1 MSALHRLWRL
11 LPPHLR
17 REALFSLMAAI
28 APRPAAA
35 VPEASLPITVAGYF
49 RAPSGLG
56 EGTRRLADMLEAAGV
71 PVHRAD
77 LTAVMRQGPP
87 GPPPELPAD
96 GPGTLILHVN
106 GPMVPWSMRALGRRA
121 VAGKRVFAFWN
132 WELPK
137 LAADW
142 DRGYRF
148 VHGILASSDF
158 VADAVRRPGGPPVA
172 TVPYYIPDPE
182 PASITR
188 ADLGLPEH
196 AFLAL
201 SIFDASSSVERKNPV
216 AAIRAHRQAFGD
228 RADRVLVLKTYKTG
242 MGGAAW
248 AEVLAEAAGAPN
260 IRILDREMSRQE
272 VWGLIRLSDVF
283 VSLHRSEGIGLSPA
297 ESMRLGRPVIAT
309 GWSGN
314 MDFMDA
320 ASAMLVG
327 YRLIPAQD
335 LRGTYSVPGAVW
347 AEPDVAEAA
356 ACLTTL
362 AEDPVRR
369 LALAEAGRRRV
380 AHLTAPLCG
389 RHALEA
395 LGLAGGGSRPG

>member
-1 MSALHRLWRL
+1 MSILHRLWRR
-11 LPPHLR
+11 LPPALR
-17 REALFSLMAAI
+17 RETLFTVMAAI
-28 APRPAAA
+28 APRPSAEP
-35 VPEASLPITVAGYF
+35 VPSGPITVAGYF

-56 EGTRRLADMLEAAGV
+56 EGARRLADMLEAAGAS
-71 PVHRAD
+71 VHRAD
-77 LTAVMRQGPP
+77 LTAAMRQGPA
-87 GPPPELPAD
+87 GPPPALPPE

-106 GPMVPWSMRALGRRA
+106 GPMVPWSMRVLGRRA
-121 VAGKRVFAFWN
+121 VAGKRVLAFWN

-172 TVPYYIPDPE
+172 TVPYYVPDPA
-182 PASITR
+182 PAPISR
-188 ADLGLPEH
+188 ADLDLPRD

-242 MGGAAW
+242 MGGEAW
-248 AEVLAEAAGAPN
+248 QAVLAEAGGAAN
-260 IRILDREMSRQE
+260 IRILDREMTREE

-283 VSLHRSEGIGLSPA
+283 VSLHRSEGVGLSLA
-297 ESMRLGRPVIAT
+297 ESMRLGRPVVAT

-320 ASAMLVG
+320 TSAMLVG
-327 YRLIPAQD
+327 YRLVPARDQ
-335 LRGTYSVPGAVW
+335 RRTYSVPGAVW
-347 AEPDVAEAA
+347 AEPDIAEAA
-356 ACLTTL
+356 GCLTAL
-362 AEDPVRR
+362 AEDAALRARVADTGHSRVANLTAAICGR
-369 LALAEAGRRRV
+369 QALAAM
-380 AHLTAPLCG
+380 
-389 RHALEA
+389 
-395 LGLAGGGSRPG
+395 GLRPSG